1 MMQFLVELVRT
12 VLEVRDERKRRD
24 KAKRHPMDDPA
35 VPRAPSDPLSLPTQG
50 DIFGRRIEP

>member
-1 MMQFLVELVRT
+1 MMRFLVELVLT
-12 VLEVRDERKRRD
+12 MLEVRDERKRRE

-35 VPRAPSDPLSLPTQG
+35 VPRAPSDPASLPTRG

>member
-1 MMQFLVELVRT
+1 MMRFLVELVRT
-12 VLEVRDERKRRD
+12 ALDVRDERKQRE

-35 VPRAPSDPLSLPTQG
+35 VPRAPSDPLSQPTRG